1 MEPRW
6 DSESVGFIVLVN
18 DSIITS
24 VIVQDFIS
32 AVAGMSNRKSVV
44 QRLRFS
50 SNKKCSML
58 FSVDNFTDGLFLE
71 LFFATFI
78 YSRSITSGCSLIGVS
93 AVQW

>member
-6 DSESVGFIVLVN
+6 DSESVGFIALVN

-32 AVAGMSNRKSVV
+32 AVAEMNNRKSVMH
-44 QRLRFS
+44 RLHFS
-50 SNKKCSML
+50 SNKCVML
-58 FSVDNFTDGLFLE
+58 FSIDNFTDGLFFK

-78 YSRSITSGCSLIGVS
+78 YSRSITNGCSLIGVS
-93 AVQW
+93 TVQW